1 MEYYNYYMFII
12 TIFTQYWRV
21 YYYFLL
27 NSRSPAKLETIRR
40 RIPGFIL
47 SLLVLLL
54 LLLLLTLLLLLLLL
68 ILLLLLLLLLQ
79 LLFSIINLK
88 QVKIGE
94 LKPHLSD
101 TTYASPPPPEPPP
114 LSDTCFSSILL

>member
-1 MEYYNYYMFII
+1 MFII
-12 TIFTQYWRV
+12 TIVTQYWRV

-27 NSRSPAKLETIRR
+27 NHRSPAKLETIRH
-40 RIPGFIL
+40 RIPDVIL
-47 SLLVLLL
+47 SLLVLLLL